1 MDAVLRKLGLGR
13 TISSDRQ
20 AVEQYASRND
30 LSPIGVTTAGGMPLI
45 AFGGGRAGAMG
56 ATPLDREVG
65 FIAQTGPWKE
75 GFTEGG
81 NYDQRASI
89 AEAHR
94 QLKAE
99 QARLGLSD
107 EEFERQLVLQQELT
121 VVADKARRDGVKLF
135 SDVVQALPPRQKAEA
150 LAQMAGMEPQELETF
165 VTGLGLLAKSP
176 VTGQS
181 PPSVLVDHKTGE
193 TRQIGGPAPTPQA
206 APAPQVSSTTPATEP
221 VVTTPATE
229 PVVTAPATE
238 PVVTAPANTDE
249 PGWWSRGVPVIQDQ
263 EWGRGI
269 TRQQAAGW
277 TAAGAGAIAG
287 VIGLADLLAD
297 RGTQQQDYNAYA
309 AQQAAAHAY

>member
-1 MDAVLRKLGLGR
+1 MDAVLRKLGLGK

-20 AVEQYASRND
+20 AVEQYAARND

-45 AFGGGRAGAMG
+45 AFGGGRAGAAG

-75 GFTEGG
+75 GFTESGS
-81 NYDQRASI
+81 YDQRASI

-135 SDVVQALPPRQKAEA
+135 SDVVQALPPREKAEA

-165 VTGLGLLAKSP
+165 VTGLGLLSTAP
-176 VTGQS
+176 TTGQR
-181 PPSVLVDHKTGE
+181 PPSTLVDKKTGE
-193 TRQIGGPAPTPQA
+193 TRQIGGSAPAPQA
-206 APAPQVSSTTPATEP
+206 GPAPQVSAAAPAAEP
-221 VVTTPATE
+221 A
-229 PVVTAPATE
+229 VTAPAT
-238 PVVTAPANTDE
+238 AAAAADE
-249 PGWWSRGVPVIQDQ
+249 PGWWSRGLPVIQDQ

-277 TAAGAGAIAG
+277 TAAGTGGIAG

-309 AQQAAAHAY
+309 AQQAAAHQY